1 MWRDLAWVLD
11 MLHATEK
18 EMDYAK
24 GLPEDRFF
32 QSSLHQDAIIRQLM
46 IIGEAAKKVSSEMRQ
61 EHTEVPWKKI
71 AGFRDVLIH
80 DYFDA
85 DLDKVWEI
93 IQEDLP
99 ELLKSLRAIVP
110 PEEK

>member
-11 MLHATEK
+11 MLQATEK
-18 EMDYAK
+18 AMEYAK
-24 GLPEDRFF
+24 DLPEGHFF
-32 QSSLHQDAIIRQLM
+32 ESSLHQDAIIRQLM

-61 EHTEVPWKKI
+61 EHPEVPWKKI

-80 DYFDA
+80 DYFDV
-85 DLDKVWEI
+85 DLNKVWEI
-93 IQEDLP
+93 IEEDLP
-99 ELLKSLRAIVP
+99 ELLKTLRAIVP

>member
-11 MLHATEK
+11 MLHAAEK
-18 EMDYAK
+18 VMEYAK

-32 QSSLHQDAIIRQLM
+32 ESSLHQDAIIRQLM
-46 IIGEAAKKVSSEMRQ
+46 IIGEAAKKVSSDMRE
-61 EHTEVPWKKI
+61 EHPQVPWKKI

-80 DYFDA
+80 DYFDV
-85 DLDKVWEI
+85 DPDKVWDI
-93 IQEDLP
+93 VQEDLQKLM
-99 ELLKSLRAIVP
+99 ETLRAIIP

>member
-18 EMDYAK
+18 AMEYAN
-24 GLPEDRFF
+24 GLPEDRFLG
-32 QSSLHQDAIIRQLM
+32 SSLHQDAIIRQLM
-46 IIGEAAKKVSSEMRQ
+46 IMGEAAKKVSSEMRQ
-61 EHTEVPWKKI
+61 GHPEVPWKKI

-80 DYFDA
+80 DYFDV
-85 DLDKVWEI
+85 DLNKVWEI

-99 ELLKSLRAIVP
+99 ELLKALRAIVP

>member
-1 MWRDLAWVLD
+1 MWRDLAWLLD

-18 EMDYAK
+18 VLEYAK

-46 IIGEAAKKVSSEMRQ
+46 IIGEAAKKVSPDMRQ
-61 EHTEVPWKKI
+61 EHPEVRWKKI

-80 DYFDA
+80 GYFDV
-85 DLDKVWEI
+85 DLGKVWEI
-93 IQEDLP
+93 IREDLP
-99 ELLKSLRAIVP
+99 ELLKTLRAIIP